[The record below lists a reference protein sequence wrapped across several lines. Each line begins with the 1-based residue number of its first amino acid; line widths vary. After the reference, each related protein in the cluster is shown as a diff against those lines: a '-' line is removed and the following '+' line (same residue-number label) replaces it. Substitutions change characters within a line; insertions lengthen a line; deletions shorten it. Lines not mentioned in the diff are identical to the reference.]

1 MLLRGAKE
9 VAKFL
14 FMAKFKKVSSLLEK
28 KRIISKEIEDLQNEC
43 THSGKS
49 IKSIKEHEV
58 SSTFIFR
65 WICNN
70 CEKMIV
76 KAGDG
81 KVFIYTEEDKPLPEP
96 EPPKTYNIYGEFD

>member
-1 MLLRGAKE
+1 VLLRGAKE

-70 CEKMIV
+70 CEKMIGIPNEQEI
-76 KAGDG
+76 KKYLNGS
-81 KVFIYTEEDKPLPEP
+81 
-96 EPPKTYNIYGEFD
+96 